1 MRSVFLIALAGI
13 VLVPASFAARAD
25 EPNLDKPQTSLKR
38 IYVPNPKM
46 LQTRDGG
53 GATPGAENRGHQLV
67 DPARAHAQATVTAG
81 SAALAES
88 QDTPAAA
95 ARVLS
100 DASRMTGSDAAAV
113 VKPQDR

>member
-13 VLVPASFAARAD
+13 VLAPASFAARAD
-25 EPNLDKPQTSLKR
+25 ESSLDKPQTSLKR

-46 LQTRDGG
+46 LQTPDGG
-53 GATPGAENRGHQLV
+53 DATRGAENRGHQLV
-67 DPARAHAQATVTAG
+67 DPARAHANATAG
-81 SAALAES
+81 SAALTDS

-113 VKPQDR
+113 VKPPDR